1 MMRRAK
7 SAALA
12 IALAALASCRG
23 EQTVFDPASDEARN
37 LLRLFWLFV
46 AVCGVVW
53 ILVVATMLIAIRRR
67 RGGDPA
73 PGADSLRQT
82 RRKTM
87 VVGALVAVTAAILVM
102 FTFVGFAATHGVESQ
117 NAPLAIKVTGRQWWW
132 QVDYQSADPTQLFA
146 TANEIHIPVGRP
158 VRLQLEA
165 SDVIHSFW
173 APNLMGKQDL
183 IPGRDTYLTLSADR
197 AGVFRGQC
205 AEFCG
210 LQHANMAFVVV
221 AQTPAAFEAWR
232 QAQLKPAAVPADPVG
247 SRGRQVFLSAPCVA
261 CHAIQG
267 EVAGS
272 RVGPDL
278 THVGS
283 RATLAAGAL
292 PNTPANLDRWLAD
305 PQGVKPGNNMPK
317 VPLSPADRGALV
329 AYLEELK

>member
-1 MMRRAK
+1 MLRRKGPA
-7 SAALA
+7 SLALA
-12 IALAALASCRG
+12 LLALAGCRG
-23 EQTVFDPASDEARN
+23 EQTVFDPVSDEARN
-37 LLRLFWLFV
+37 LLGLIWLFV
-46 AVCGVVW
+46 GVCGVVW
-53 ILVVATMLIAIRRR
+53 VLVVATLLAAIWRR

-73 PGADSLRQT
+73 PEADSPRQI
-82 RRKTM
+82 RRKTSIA
-87 VVGALVAVTAAILVM
+87 GALVGVTAAILVM
-102 FTFVGFAATHGVESQ
+102 FTLVSFAATHGVESQ
-117 NAPLAIKVTGRQWWW
+117 NAPLTIKVTGQQWWW
-132 QVDYQSADPTQLFA
+132 QVEYQSADPTQLIT

-183 IPGRDTYLTLSADR
+183 IPGRDNYLTISADR
-197 AGVFRGQC
+197 PGVFRGQC

-210 LQHANMAFVVV
+210 LQHANMAFLVI
-221 AQTPAAFEAWR
+221 AQPPAAFEAWR
-232 QAQLKPAAVPADPVG
+232 QKQLQPAAPPTDPLH
-247 SRGRQVFLSAPCVA
+247 SRGRQVFLNAPCVA
-261 CHAIQG
+261 CHTIQG

-278 THVGS
+278 THLSS

-292 PNTPANLDRWLAD
+292 TNTPANLDRWLAD
-305 PQGVKPGNNMPK
+305 PQSVKPGNNMPR